1 VLRIGLTGG
10 IGSGKSTVA
19 RLFASRGAP
28 ILDADELARELVSPG
43 TPALGEIL
51 AAFGDGILDADGAL
65 DRRRLRERVF
75 SDSVAR
81 KRLEAIVHPRIRE
94 AMLERLEGLEA
105 DYAILVIPLLLEAAQ
120 QQLVDRVLVVDLP
133 ESLQI
138 ERAAARDG
146 VDAAAIRH
154 ILDVQC
160 RRGDR
165 LRAADDVIDNSLDP
179 DRLAIQVDRLD
190 RRYRA
195 LAGDPGNGS

>member
-1 VLRIGLTGG
+1 MAVLRIGLTGG

-19 RLFASRGAP
+19 RLFAAHGVP
-28 ILDADELARELVSPG
+28 ILDADQLAREMVAPG
-43 TPALGEIL
+43 TPALGELL
-51 AAFGDGILDADGAL
+51 AAFGDGILDADSAL

-75 SDSVAR
+75 SDSAAR
-81 KRLEAIVHPRIRE
+81 KRLEAIIHPRVRQ
-94 AMLERLEGLEA
+94 AMVEGLEGLEA

-133 ESLQI
+133 ESRQI

-146 VDAAAIRH
+146 LDAAAIRH

-160 RRGDR
+160 RREDR

-195 LAGDPGNGS
+195 LASDT